1 MSCAYDNLP
10 DADLDAAVIS
20 HFGGYALVKNKA
32 NEYNFVCPFCGD
44 MNRPNKK
51 KAYVYRDKWLFKC
64 YKCGISQ
71 HLMTFLKENDNA
83 EYNRILF
90 ANLDND
96 MDARNES
103 RRRMR
108 ELDEARKKQAAALPF
123 MEGELISLMDNN
135 PIAER
140 AVEFCKKRKIRKDV
154 YDMWFVCQEGDQ
166 FLKRDSLGALIL
178 NEKGLATGNEFKN
191 RLIIPFYK
199 YGGSWTQFDA
209 RALDPDNKLRY
220 RNFEGVKRQA
230 YNIDFLDVTK
240 PFYILEGTI
249 DSTFIR
255 NSIAIGGI
263 SHFDEVIADN
273 PCIAEHKENC
283 TVIWDNDQAGEL
295 ARIDSVK
302 KGYKWFN
309 WSGIKEKDVNGAVL
323 SGEMPVDDNGY
334 VSSEFIETR
343 CSPPEGAAIIFA
355 LERGD
360 MKERKAQEQ
369 REQRKNLLAK
379 IAAKQKVE
387 VFF

>member
-1 MSCAYDNLP
+1 MSCVYDNLS
-10 DADLDAAVIS
+10 DAALDEAVIS
-20 HFGGYALVKNKA
+20 HFGDYALTQNA

-71 HLMTFLKENDNA
+71 HLMTYLKENDETA
-83 EYNRILF
+83 YNRILF
-90 ANLDND
+90 NHMEDDDSRFEA
-96 MDARNES
+96 
-103 RRRMR
+103 RRRKR
-108 ELDEARKKQAAALPF
+108 ELEEARKKRVAELPF
-123 MEGELISLMDNN
+123 MEGELISLLNNN
-135 PIAER
+135 PIAAN
-140 AVEFCKKRKIRKDV
+140 AVEFCKKRKIRKEV
-154 YDMWFVCQEGDQ
+154 YDQWFVCQEGEQ

-178 NEKGLATGNEFKN
+178 NDKGLPTGNEFKN
-191 RLIIPFYK
+191 RLIIPFYQ
-199 YGGSWTQFDA
+199 YGGRWTQFDA
-209 RALDPDNKLRY
+209 RALDPENKLRY

-273 PCIAEHKENC
+273 PQIAEHKDNC
-283 TVIWDNDQAGEL
+283 TVIWDNDQAGEM
-295 ARIDSVK
+295 ARLDSVK

-323 SGEMPVDDNGY
+323 SGEMPLDSAGY
-334 VSSEFIETR
+334 VDMDFIAQR
-343 CSPPEGAAIIFA
+343 SAPAEGASIIFA

-360 MKERKAQEQ
+360 MMERKRQEQ
-369 REQRKNLLAK
+369 REQRKQMLEK
-379 IAAKQKVE
+379 MAAKQRVE
-387 VFF
+387 VLF